1 MRIATQ
7 QVVRV
12 CGGATVLTG
21 ALLALGVCAP
31 GASAE
36 EAKTPVS
43 ASMILRIFAEPVEPR
58 VSAFDQ
64 GLREDGPPRR
74 SAECEA
80 QPDGSAR
87 CGAGAGTVTVTI
99 TVRNPC
105 PPGTAHYE
113 PPPLPG
119 RRARN

>member
-1 MRIATQ
+1 MPGPLTAPCFVLGR
-7 QVVRV
+7 R
-12 CGGATVLTG
+12 GANVLIG
-21 ALLALGVCAP
+21 ALVALGAWVEVAP
-31 GASAE
+31 AE

-43 ASMILRIFAEPVEPR
+43 ASTILSIFAQPVESR

-64 GLREDGPPRR
+64 ALREDDRPRR
-74 SAECEA
+74 AAECEK
-80 QPDGSAR
+80 QPDGAVR
-87 CGAGAGTVTVTI
+87 CGAGSGAVTV

-105 PPGTAHYE
+105 PPGTTHFE

>member
-87 CGAGAGTVTVTI
+87 CGAGAGTVTI

>member
-1 MRIATQ
+1 MVGTAMQ

-12 CGGATVLTG
+12 RGGATVLVG
-21 ALLALGVCAP
+21 ALLALGVYAP
-31 GASAE
+31 DASAE

-64 GLREDGPPRR
+64 GLREDRPPRR

-87 CGAGAGTVTVTI
+87 CGGGAGSVTF

>member
-80 QPDGSAR
+80 QPDASAR
-87 CGAGAGTVTVTI
+87 CGAGAGTVTI

>member
-1 MRIATQ
+1 MVGTAMQ

-12 CGGATVLTG
+12 RGGATVLVG
-21 ALLALGVCAP
+21 ALLALGVYAP
-31 GASAE
+31 DASAE

-43 ASMILRIFAEPVEPR
+43 ASMILSIFAQPVVPR

-64 GLREDGPPRR
+64 ALKEDSRPRPA
-74 SAECEA
+74 AECEG
-80 QPDGSAR
+80 QPDGTVR
-87 CGAGAGTVTVTI
+87 CGGSVTV

-105 PPGTAHYE
+105 PPGTAHFE

>member
-1 MRIATQ
+1 MTSTSAERGL
-7 QVVRV
+7 VSVR
-12 CGGATVLTG
+12 GGATVLIW
-21 ALLALGVCAP
+21 ALVALGAWVEVAP
-31 GASAE
+31 AE

-43 ASMILRIFAEPVEPR
+43 ASMILSIFAQPVVER

-64 GLREDGPPRR
+64 ALKDDTRPRPA
-74 SAECEA
+74 AECEG
-80 QPDGSAR
+80 QPDGTVR
-87 CGAGAGTVTVTI
+87 CGGSVTV

-113 PPPLPG
+113 PPSLPG